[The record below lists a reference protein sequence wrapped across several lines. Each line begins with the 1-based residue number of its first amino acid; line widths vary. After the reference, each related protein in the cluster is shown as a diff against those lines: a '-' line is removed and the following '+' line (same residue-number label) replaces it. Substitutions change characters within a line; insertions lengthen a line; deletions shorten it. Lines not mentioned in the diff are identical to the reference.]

1 VRARVDGHDSLPLER
16 WFVSGAGIGPLPARV
31 PGTAAGALR
40 DAGLWDEADERDFD
54 ADEWTFTSRFSA
66 APVET
71 AEEVVLRL
79 DGIATVADVEL
90 NGRPL
95 VSASSMFAA
104 HEIDVGRVLAAENE
118 LVVRC
123 APLLPLLAAKRRPRA
138 RWRTRV
144 VAEQNLRF
152 FRTTMLGR
160 APGFAPRPAPV
171 GPWRPVTLE
180 RRRRVVVDSLELR
193 TALDG
198 DAAVL
203 SVRARLRSLDATPAH
218 SLEVELRRGAT
229 AAAAT
234 LPVNESGVAVGEVR
248 LRHVERWWPH
258 THGEPALYDV
268 RLRVDD
274 VVVDA
279 GRVGFRTLE
288 SPADA
293 VALRINDCPVFARGA
308 VWTPVDPVG
317 FAPTAAELRAA
328 VAAACDGGMNMLR
341 IPGTSCYEADAFH
354 DACDELGVL
363 VWQDLMFA
371 NFDYPFADDA
381 FAALAEAEVRCV
393 LARLAPRPS
402 TAVLCGNSEVEQ
414 QATMLGLDPA
424 VARVPFFHERV
435 PELLDETAVDVPYVT
450 STPSGG
456 DLPFRPSR
464 GVANYYGVGAYRR
477 PLGDARRAQVRFA
490 AECLAFANV
499 PDGGTE
505 AELPVPRD
513 VGADWDFADVRDHYL
528 RELFA
533 VDPAALR
540 ASDADRYLELSRVVS
555 GEVMAATIGEWRRS
569 ASPCHGALVLMLRDV
584 RPGAGW
590 GVLDDR
596 GAPKVAWWYLR
607 RAFAPVA
614 IWLTDE
620 GLDGVDVHIAND
632 RPQPLAAQLRV
643 ALYRDR
649 ELLVE
654 EVTAEI
660 RLPPHAALSRGVEEL
675 LGRFVDASY
684 AYRFGAPGH
693 DLVAATLEGDDG
705 LLTQA
710 FAFPVDR
717 PVHPEQTERL
727 GLDAVAGPSSP
738 GTVEVVITSV
748 RFAYCVRVHAEGYRP
763 LDDAFSIEPGGRRA
777 ITLVGRPGAQWRGGT
792 ATALNLAG
800 SVVIA

>member
-1 VRARVDGHDSLPLER
+1 MRARVDGHESLRLER

-40 DAGLWDEADERDFD
+40 DAGLWDDVDERDFD

-66 APVET
+66 APLEA

-95 VSASSMFAA
+95 MSTSSMFAA
-104 HEIDVGRVLAAENE
+104 HEIDVGRLLAAENE

-123 APLLPLLAAKRRPRA
+123 APLRPLLAAKRRPRA

-144 VAEQNLRF
+144 VADQNLRF

-180 RRRRVVVDSLELR
+180 RRRRVVFDSLELR
-193 TALDG
+193 TALQGDDG
-198 DAAVL
+198 VL
-203 SVRARLRSLDATPAH
+203 SVRARLRSLDAKPAH
-218 SLEVELRRGAT
+218 SIEVEVRRGET
-229 AAAAT
+229 RAAAA
-234 LPVNESGVAVGEVR
+234 LRVHESGVAVGEVR
-248 LRHVERWWPH
+248 LPHVERWWPH

-268 RLRVDD
+268 RLRFDD

-293 VALRINDCPVFARGA
+293 VALRINDCPLFARGA
-308 VWTPVDPVG
+308 VWTPIDPVG
-317 FAPTAAELRAA
+317 LAPSAEELRAA
-328 VAAACDGGMNMLR
+328 VAAACDAGMNMLR
-341 IPGTSCYEADAFH
+341 IPGTGCYETDAFH

-371 NFDYPFADDA
+371 NFDYPFADDS
-381 FAALAEAEVRCV
+381 FAALAEAEVRRV
-393 LARLAPRPS
+393 LAQLAPRPS
-402 TAVLCGNSEVEQ
+402 TAVLCGSSELEQ
-414 QATMLGLDPA
+414 QAAMLGLEPA
-424 VARVPFFHERV
+424 LARLPFFHERV
-435 PELLDETAVDVPYVT
+435 PALLGEAAADVPYVP

-477 PLGDARRAQVRFA
+477 PLVDARIARVRFA

-499 PDGGTE
+499 PDDATE
-505 AELPVPRD
+505 ARLSVPRD

-528 RELFA
+528 EELFA
-533 VDPAALR
+533 VDAAALR
-540 ASDADRYLELSRVVS
+540 ETDGGRYLDLSRAVS
-555 GEVMAATIGEWRRS
+555 GEVMAATIGEWRRP
-569 ASPCHGALVLMLRDV
+569 ASPCDGALVLMLRDV

-590 GVLDDR
+590 GVLDER
-596 GAPKVAWWYLR
+596 GEPKVAWWYLR
-607 RAFAPVA
+607 RAYAPVA

-620 GLDGVDVHIAND
+620 GLDGVDVHVAND
-632 RPQPLAAQLRV
+632 RPNPLDAQLRV
-643 ALYRDR
+643 VLYRDL
-649 ELLVE
+649 ELPVE
-654 EVTAEI
+654 EVTVEL
-660 RLPPHAALSRGVEEL
+660 RLPPHAVLSRGVEEL

-693 DLVAATLEGDDG
+693 DLISATLEGHDG
-705 LLTQA
+705 LLAQA
-710 FAFPVDR
+710 FAFPVGR
-717 PVHPEQTERL
+717 PVRPEPIERL
-727 GLDAVAGPSSP
+727 GIEAVVGASSDS
-738 GTVEVVITSV
+738 TVEIVLTSV
-748 RFAYCVRVHAEGYRP
+748 RFAYCVRVHAEGYKP
-763 LDDAFSIEPGGRRA
+763 LDDAFSIEPGGSRA
-777 ITLVGRPGAQWRGGT
+777 ITLVGPAGTQWRGGT

-800 SVVIA
+800 SVAIA

>member
-1 VRARVDGHDSLPLER
+1 VRARVDGHDSFPLER
-16 WFVSGAGIGPLPARV
+16 WLVSGAGIGPIPARV

-40 DAGLWDEADERDFD
+40 AAGLWGHGDERDFD

-66 APVET
+66 APAV
-71 AEEVVLRL
+71 AGEEVMLRL

-95 VSASSMFAA
+95 VSTSSMFAA
-104 HEIDVGRVLAAENE
+104 HEIDVGGLLAADNE

-123 APLLPLLAAKRRPRA
+123 APLLPLLRAKRRPRA

-144 VAEQNLRF
+144 VSEQNLRF
-152 FRTTMLGR
+152 LRTTMLGR

-180 RRRRVVVDSLELR
+180 RRRRLVVDSLELR
-193 TALDG
+193 TALAGDDG
-198 DAAVL
+198 IL
-203 SVRARLRSLDATPAH
+203 SVRARLRSLDATPTR
-218 SLEVELRRGAT
+218 SVEVEVRRGGTT
-229 AAAAT
+229 AAAA
-234 LPVNESGVAVGEVR
+234 LPVHDSGVAVGEVR
-248 LRHVERWWPH
+248 LGRVERWWPH

-268 RLRVDD
+268 SLRVDG
-274 VVVDA
+274 VFVDA
-279 GRVGFRTLE
+279 GRVGFRALE
-288 SPADA
+288 SPADGLQ
-293 VALRINDCPVFARGA
+293 LRLNGRQVFARGA
-308 VWTPVDPVG
+308 VWTPVDLVG
-317 FAPTAAELRAA
+317 LAPSAEEVRAA
-328 VAAACDGGMNMLR
+328 VAAACDAGMNMLR
-341 IPGTSCYEADAFH
+341 IPGTACYETDVFH

-381 FAALAEAEVRCV
+381 FAALAEAEVRSV

-414 QATMLGLDPA
+414 QATMLGLEPA

-435 PELLDETAVDVPYVT
+435 PELIGESAVDVPYVT

-477 PLGDARRAQVRFA
+477 PLDDARRARVRFA

-499 PDGGTE
+499 PDGATE
-505 AELPVPRD
+505 VELPVPRD

-540 ASDADRYLELSRVVS
+540 ETDAGRYLELSRVVS

-590 GVLDDR
+590 GVLDDG

-654 EVTAEI
+654 EATAEI
-660 RLPPHAALSRGVEEL
+660 RLSPHAACSRGVEEL

-693 DLVAATLEGDDG
+693 DLVAATLEADDG
-705 LLTQA
+705 LVTQA

-717 PVHPEQTERL
+717 PVDREEAERL
-727 GLDAVAGPSSP
+727 GLEAVAGSSS
-738 GTVEVVITSV
+738 GSTVEVVVTSV
-748 RFAYCVRVHAEGYRP
+748 RFAYCVRLHAEGYRP
-763 LDDAFSIEPGGRRA
+763 LDDAFSVEPGGSRA
-777 ITLVGRPGAQWRGGT
+777 VTLVGRPGARWRGGS

-800 SVVIA
+800 SVAIA